1 MSLGER
7 IKALRRRAGLSQEQV
22 AEQVGV
28 SRQAVA
34 KWEAGQSAPST
45 ENLRKLAQV
54 LQVGLEELA
63 GEPAAACGP
72 DQTGLGRSIRTCLQ
86 SALSVAGAYLLLFI
100 LGITAWEF
108 RTLPDWMLEW
118 RFVFGWGAGECS
130 LPGSGAGV
138 WMVRGACRA
147 AGSAGTAVDGLDL
160 LPGLWTWNPAGRMVW
175 RRSIS
180 GGSRRGYPGVDDLGR
195 NVSGWAGVRRGG
207 RCPGPARDGAAL
219 PGRVALGAD
228 LSDSRPGC
236 GAPDLDFLLD
246 VLR

>member
-63 GEPAAACGP
+63 GKPAAACGP

-118 RFVFGWGAGECS
+118 RFVF
-130 LPGSGAGV
+130 
-138 WMVRGACRA
+138 
-147 AGSAGTAVDGLDL
+147 
-160 LPGLWTWNPAGRMVW
+160 
-175 RRSIS
+175 
-180 GGSRRGYPGVDDLGR
+180 
-195 NVSGWAGVRRGG
+195 
-207 RCPGPARDGAAL
+207 
-219 PGRVALGAD
+219 
-228 LSDSRPGC
+228 
-236 GAPDLDFLLD
+236 
-246 VLR
+246 

>member
-72 DQTGLGRSIRTCLQ
+72 DQTGLGRSIRTCLR
-86 SALSVAGAYLLLFI
+86 SALSVAGAYLLLLYTGDNGVGVPHASGLDAVMALCI
-100 LGITAWEF
+100 
-108 RTLPDWMLEW
+108 
-118 RFVFGWGAGECS
+118 WGAGECS

-207 RCPGPARDGAAL
+207 RCPGSARDGAAL

>member
-118 RFVFGWGAGECS
+118 RFVFGVLVNVPFWFRCRCMDGARG
-130 LPGSGAGV
+130 LPCCWLCWDCGGRSGPPS
-138 WMVRGACRA
+138 WPLDLESCWE
-147 AGSAGTAVDGLDL
+147 DGLE
-160 LPGLWTWNPAGRMVW
+160 TIHQRRVPAG
-175 RRSIS
+175 IS
-180 GGSRRGYPGVDDLGR
+180 
-195 NVSGWAGVRRGG
+195 RGG
-207 RCPGPARDGAAL
+207 
-219 PGRVALGAD
+219 
-228 LSDSRPGC
+228 
-236 GAPDLDFLLD
+236 
-246 VLR
+246 

>member
-63 GEPAAACGP
+63 GKPAAACGP

-118 RFVFGWGAGECS
+118 RFVFGVLVNVPFQVPVPVYGWCAG
-130 LPGSGAGV
+130 LAVLLALLGLRWTV
-138 WMVRGACRA
+138 WTSFLAFGLGILLGGWFGDDPSA
-147 AGSAGTAVDGLDL
+147 AG
-160 LPGLWTWNPAGRMVW
+160 PGG
-175 RRSIS
+175 
-180 GGSRRGYPGVDDLGR
+180 GYPGVDDLGR

>member
-72 DQTGLGRSIRTCLQ
+72 DQTGLGRSIRTCLR

-118 RFVFGWGAGECS
+118 RFVFGVLVNVPFQVPVPVYGGGDIQGWMIWAGMFLVGLVCGAVGDVLARRGMELRSRAGWRWALIS
-130 LPGSGAGV
+130 L
-138 WMVRGACRA
+138 
-147 AGSAGTAVDGLDL
+147 TAVLAVGPLIWIFY
-160 LPGLWTWNPAGRMVW
+160 WT
-175 RRSIS
+175 
-180 GGSRRGYPGVDDLGR
+180 
-195 NVSGWAGVRRGG
+195 
-207 RCPGPARDGAAL
+207 
-219 PGRVALGAD
+219 
-228 LSDSRPGC
+228 
-236 GAPDLDFLLD
+236 F
-246 VLR
+246 

>member
-72 DQTGLGRSIRTCLQ
+72 DQTGLGRS
-86 SALSVAGAYLLLFI
+86 S
-100 LGITAWEF
+100 E
-108 RTLPDWMLEW
+108 P
-118 RFVFGWGAGECS
+118 
-130 LPGSGAGV
+130 
-138 WMVRGACRA
+138 ACRA
-147 AGSAGTAVDGLDL
+147 
-160 LPGLWTWNPAGRMVW
+160 PCQWQ
-175 RRSIS
+175 
-180 GGSRRGYPGVDDLGR
+180 
-195 NVSGWAGVRRGG
+195 
-207 RCPGPARDGAAL
+207 GPTCSSLYWG
-219 PGRVALGAD
+219 
-228 LSDSRPGC
+228 
-236 GAPDLDFLLD
+236 
-246 VLR
+246 

>member
-63 GEPAAACGP
+63 GEPAATCGP
-72 DQTGLGRSIRTCLQ
+72 DQTGLGRSIRTCL
-86 SALSVAGAYLLLFI
+86 
-100 LGITAWEF
+100 

-118 RFVFGWGAGECS
+118 RFVFGVLVNVPFQVPVPVYGWCAG
-130 LPGSGAGV
+130 LAVLLALLGLRWTV
-138 WMVRGACRA
+138 WTSFLAFGLGILLGGWFGDDPSA
-147 AGSAGTAVDGLDL
+147 AGPGGDIQGWMIWAGMFLVGLVCGAVGDVLARRGMALRSRAGWRWALISLTAVLAVGPLIWIFY
-160 LPGLWTWNPAGRMVW
+160 WT
-175 RRSIS
+175 
-180 GGSRRGYPGVDDLGR
+180 
-195 NVSGWAGVRRGG
+195 
-207 RCPGPARDGAAL
+207 
-219 PGRVALGAD
+219 
-228 LSDSRPGC
+228 
-236 GAPDLDFLLD
+236 F
-246 VLR
+246 

>member
-72 DQTGLGRSIRTCLQ
+72 DQTGLGRSIRTCLR
-86 SALSVAGAYLLLFI
+86 SALSVAGAYLLLLYTGDNGVGVPHASGLDAGMALCI
-100 LGITAWEF
+100 
-108 RTLPDWMLEW
+108 
-118 RFVFGWGAGECS
+118 WGAGECS

>member
-34 KWEAGQSAPST
+34 KWEAGHSAPST

-118 RFVFGWGAGECS
+118 RFVFGVLVNVPFQVPVPVYGWCAG
-130 LPGSGAGV
+130 LAVLLALLGLRWTV
-138 WMVRGACRA
+138 WTSFLAFGLGILLGGWFGDDPSA
-147 AGSAGTAVDGLDL
+147 AGPGGDIQGWMIWAGMFLVGLVCGAVGDVLARRGMALRSRAGWRWALISLTAVLAVGPLIWIFY
-160 LPGLWTWNPAGRMVW
+160 WT
-175 RRSIS
+175 
-180 GGSRRGYPGVDDLGR
+180 
-195 NVSGWAGVRRGG
+195 
-207 RCPGPARDGAAL
+207 
-219 PGRVALGAD
+219 
-228 LSDSRPGC
+228 
-236 GAPDLDFLLD
+236 F
-246 VLR
+246 

>member
-45 ENLRKLAQV
+45 KNLRKLAQV

-72 DQTGLGRSIRTCLQ
+72 DQTGLGRSIRTCLR

-100 LGITAWEF
+100 LGMTAWEF
-108 RTLPDWMLEW
+108 RTLP
-118 RFVFGWGAGECS
+118 A
-130 LPGSGAGV
+130 GAGV
-138 WMVRGACRA
+138 WMVCGACRA